1 MNNARIS
8 VAARKST
15 CSMSIR
21 LVWPFVELARK
32 HEREDLIERL
42 QTQLGLNQAEFED
55 PDARVPLQLAVDL
68 LDQAIARTGTRNIG
82 LLAAQQ
88 VTSEHIGI
96 TEYLARSKATLG
108 EALTTSARFVRLLG
122 DGAHQS
128 IELRDDL
135 AFARLWFDSNLVM
148 HEAAYEFAV
157 AARLGSARRI
167 TGMPELAP
175 LEVHFMHPQPY
186 DLSLHM
192 QLFNCTLRFNMP
204 ITQVVLSA
212 QTLNLPLA
220 GAEPA
225 LSRLL
230 ERQATA
236 MLATLPRTDD
246 LVTRVRDMLTA
257 EADLCETSATRVAR
271 RLGMSVRTLA
281 RRLGEESTSYRMLLD
296 ETRKLVALRDLA
308 QTLRPIND
316 IAHQLGFAS
325 SQSFHRAFRRWTG
338 DTAASYR
345 DRSRQ
350 ERNSVAH

>member
-1 MNNARIS
+1 MS
-8 VAARKST
+8 V
-15 CSMSIR
+15 R
-21 LVWPFVELARK
+21 LVWPFVELARQ
-32 HEREDLIERL
+32 HERADLIERL
-42 QTQLGLNQAEFED
+42 QAQLGLNQAEFED
-55 PDARVPLQLAVDL
+55 PDTRVPLQLAVDL
-68 LDQAIARTGTRNIG
+68 LDQSIARTGLRNMG
-82 LLAAQQ
+82 LLAAQL
-88 VTSEHIGI
+88 VTSEHVGI
-96 TEYLARSKATLG
+96 AEYLARSKGTLG
-108 EALTTSARFVRLLG
+108 EALGSSAQFVRLLG

-128 IELRDDL
+128 IEIRDDL

-157 AARLGSARRI
+157 ATRLLSARRI
-167 TGMPELAP
+167 TGMPDLAP
-175 LEVHFMHPQPY
+175 LEVHFMHPQPH
-186 DLSLHM
+186 DLGVHR
-192 QLFNCTLRFNMP
+192 QVFNCTLRFNMP

-212 QTLNLPLA
+212 DVLTIPLA
-220 GAEPA
+220 RAEPA

-230 ERQATA
+230 ERQASA
-236 MLATLPRTDD
+236 MLADLPRTDD

-257 EADLCETSATRVAR
+257 ETDLCETSATRVAR

-296 ETRKLVALRDLA
+296 ETRKHVALRDLA

-350 ERNSVAH
+350 RNHNNMLQ

>member
-1 MNNARIS
+1 MTNNLRIS

-21 LVWPFVELARK
+21 LVWPFVELARQ
-32 HEREDLIERL
+32 HEREDLVERL
-42 QTQLGLNQAEFED
+42 RASLGLNPTEFED
-55 PDARVPLQLAVDL
+55 PDTRVPLQLAIDL
-68 LDQAIARTGTRNIG
+68 LDQSIARTGMRNMG

-88 VTSEHIGI
+88 VTSEHVGI
-96 TEYLARSKATLG
+96 AEYLARSKATLG
-108 EALTTSARFVRLLG
+108 EALTSSAQYVRLLG

-128 IELRDDL
+128 IETRDDM

-157 AARLGSARRI
+157 ATRLNSARRI

-175 LEVHFMHPQPY
+175 LEVHFMHPQPH
-186 DLSLHM
+186 DLSLHR
-192 QLFNCTLRFNMP
+192 QVFNCTLRFNMP

-212 QTLNLPLA
+212 ETLAIPLSS
-220 GAEPA
+220 AEPA

-230 ERQATA
+230 ERQAST
-236 MLATLPRTDD
+236 MLADLPRTDD

-257 EADLCETSATRVAR
+257 ETDLCETSATRVAR

-296 ETRKLVALRDLA
+296 ETRKHVALRDLA

-345 DRSRQ
+345 DRSRH
-350 ERNSVAH
+350 RNTVQ